1 MTKTVQ
7 KRVGLSDLAMQSN
20 PTGADQWFPD
30 DGRRTGHG
38 KLYGRITK
46 RGERSFVLRYTGPD
60 GRYVNWL
67 IGRYEPKASGQTG
80 TSEAWV
86 LAQAVLSLGLARRKA
101 ALRAAEKLQAAA
113 DAVAEFSMAC
123 LECND
128 GSVRGSDDSRVILS
142 TSMREYAGW
151 LESVFG
157 K

>member
-1 MTKTVQ
+1 MTHQLSMT
-7 KRVGLSDLAMQSN
+7 GEDWLSDRDRKTQAR
-20 PTGADQWFPD
+20 A
-30 DGRRTGHG
+30 
-38 KLYGRITK
+38 
-46 RGERSFVLRYTGPD
+46 
-60 GRYVNWL
+60 
-67 IGRYEPKASGQTG
+67 
-80 TSEAWV
+80 EA
-86 LAQAVLSLGLARRKA
+86 ARRKA

>member
-1 MTKTVQ
+1 MSSDCRWPK
-7 KRVGLSDLAMQSN
+7 VGLRTDQQVVSSHFQGYSLDAASSVARGQKCSVATTEEALIMTHQLSMTGEDWLSDRDRKTQAR
-20 PTGADQWFPD
+20 A
-30 DGRRTGHG
+30 
-38 KLYGRITK
+38 
-46 RGERSFVLRYTGPD
+46 
-60 GRYVNWL
+60 
-67 IGRYEPKASGQTG
+67 
-80 TSEAWV
+80 EA
-86 LAQAVLSLGLARRKA
+86 ARRKA

-128 GSVRGSDDSRVILS
+128 GSVRGADDSRVILS